1 MELIDFLNLA
11 VFFMFQTTLLRLFTC
26 IFNLSFSLLD
36 LLLLFDADF
45 FRSVAFCSLEHS
57 DYVIILLYIGFNF
70 SLKGAYSFTSLLI
83 IIVLK
88 EILFG
93 FNLESINIYSHW
105 SNILSSQA
113 SSFWKSLFLFV
124 RTELFYTIEG
134 HKSLLLFLSKIL

>member
-36 LLLLFDADF
+36 LLLLFDADV

-93 FNLESINIYSHW
+93 FNLESINIYSH
-105 SNILSSQA
+105 
-113 SSFWKSLFLFV
+113 
-124 RTELFYTIEG
+124 
-134 HKSLLLFLSKIL
+134 